1 MVLKETLHGVLNC
14 NEAVALLV
22 IRHKHVRVD
31 LMNEYFVVEVWLNLT
46 SLSYQAA
53 ELGACGFIV
62 RALSINHE
70 DERSALI
77 DLPFQIALENVVAR
91 EIHNIEVNVVV
102 CLNCLSLYLLR
113 R

>member
-22 IRHKHVRVD
+22 IRHEHVRVD

-62 RALSINHE
+62 
-70 DERSALI
+70 
-77 DLPFQIALENVVAR
+77 
-91 EIHNIEVNVVV
+91 
-102 CLNCLSLYLLR
+102 
-113 R
+113 